1 MLARTGQL
9 RSKVTEEQLKEIL
22 GAVAEQQEKEE
33 QKIVVERRGGGWDD
47 DDDELEEL
55 MKEV

>member
-9 RSKVTEEQLKEIL
+9 RSKVNEEQLKELL

-33 QKIVVERRGGGWDD
+33 SKIVINRRGGGGWDD
-47 DDDELEEL
+47 DDLDDLL
-55 MKEV
+55 KDV

>member
-9 RSKVTEEQLKEIL
+9 RQKVTEDQLKELL

-33 QKIVVERRGGGWDD
+33 SKIVINRRGGSGWDD
-47 DDDELEEL
+47 DDLDDLL
-55 MKEV
+55 KDV